1 LGEPRDQ
8 SEFRFRQSK
17 IGNPKSKI
25 GCGVICVGLLVQK
38 YGGTSVA
45 SIERIKL
52 VAAKVAAAKRAGKD
66 VIVVVSAMAGETNRL
81 IALAQEISQLPD
93 EREKDVLIAT
103 GEQVTVALLSLALK
117 EIGQPARSYLGH
129 QVRIETDNA
138 YGKARILSID
148 STKIVEALK
157 TGEVVVIAGFQG
169 VDVDD
174 NITTLG
180 RGGSDTS
187 AVALAAFLN
196 AEACEIY
203 TDVEGVFSTDPR
215 ICPKAKK
222 LGKVSYDEMIELAST
237 GAKVL
242 EIRSVEFAKKF
253 AVRVHVRS
261 TFTELEGTWL
271 VEEDESMSDVLV
283 SGVACDK
290 NEAKITLLRV
300 PDKPGLAAQLFGPI
314 ADAHIVVDMIIQNA
328 SEDGTTDL
336 TFTVPKADH
345 QRALAIVEKA
355 LPAVHAKGIKVDPDI
370 AKISVV
376 GVGMRTHAG
385 VAATMF
391 QVLAREQIN
400 IQMISTSEI
409 KISVVIAAGQA
420 DQAVRALHEA
430 FITH

>member
-1 LGEPRDQ
+1 M
-8 SEFRFRQSK
+8 
-17 IGNPKSKI
+17 N
-25 GCGVICVGLLVQK
+25 LLVQK
-38 YGGTSVA
+38 YGGTSVS
-45 SIERIKL
+45 SIDRIKQ
-52 VAAKVAAAKRAGKD
+52 VAAKVAAAKQAGKN
-66 VIVVVSAMAGETNRL
+66 VVVVVSAMAGETNRL
-81 IALAQEISQLPD
+81 IALAQAISPIPD

-129 QVRIETDNA
+129 QVRIETDSA

-148 STKIVEALK
+148 STKIVEALNK
-157 TGEVVVIAGFQG
+157 GEVAVIAGFQG
-169 VDVDD
+169 VDEND

-187 AVALAAFLN
+187 AVALAAFLS
-196 AEACEIY
+196 ADACEIY
-203 TDVEGVFSTDPR
+203 TDVEGVFTTDPR

-253 AVRVHVRS
+253 AVPVHVRS
-261 TFTELEGTWL
+261 TFREVDGTWL

-328 SEDGTTDL
+328 SEDGTTDM

-345 QRALAIVEKA
+345 QKALAIVEKA
-355 LPAVHAKGIKVDPDI
+355 LPAVHAKGIKVDTDI

-409 KISVVIAAGQA
+409 KISVVIAAQQA
-420 DQAVRALHEA
+420 DQAVRALHDA
-430 FITH
+430 FIC